1 MQKLITGIAAAAAL
15 ALMASAGQACDFHA
29 TQHVTASIDKVEE
42 GVAMSTYDGAGVPPI
57 VEETVE
63 PAAAPKCPEG
73 VTDCA
78 PAAE

>member
-1 MQKLITGIAAAAAL
+1 MQKLITGFAAAAAL
-15 ALMASAGQACDFHA
+15 ALLASAGQACDFHA

-63 PAAAPKCPEG
+63 HAAAAECPEDAK
-73 VTDCA
+73 DCV
-78 PAAE
+78 PAGE